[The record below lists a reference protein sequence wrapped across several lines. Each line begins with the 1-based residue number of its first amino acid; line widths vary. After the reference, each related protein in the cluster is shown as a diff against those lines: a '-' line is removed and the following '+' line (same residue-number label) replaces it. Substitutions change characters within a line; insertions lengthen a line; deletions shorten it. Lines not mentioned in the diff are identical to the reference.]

1 MMRYYILTP
10 YQKVDLFVTTL
21 LFFVIFLVVRPMILG
36 EPVNGQMIGN
46 MTILFFVWY
55 GMTFIMTN
63 SLVISNQKLTNKT
76 LWFTFIFECEFE
88 CKGFSL
94 DLS

>member
-1 MMRYYILTP
+1 MMKYYILTP

-21 LFFVIFLVVRPMILG
+21 LFFVIFLIVRPMILG
-36 EPVNGQMIGN
+36 EPINGQMIGN

-63 SLVISNQKLTNKT
+63 SLVISNQKLTNK
-76 LWFTFIFECEFE
+76 
-88 CKGFSL
+88 SL
-94 DLS
+94 

>member
-1 MMRYYILTP
+1 MRYYILTP

-76 LWFTFIFECEFE
+76 L
-88 CKGFSL
+88 
-94 DLS
+94 

>member
-76 LWFTFIFECEFE
+76 L
-88 CKGFSL
+88 
-94 DLS
+94 